1 MTACLFVIIST
12 TQLDRR
18 FKKKAVELYHI
29 HSIHKLL
36 HHLLLLLTSV
46 CFFLIRFIQTISTL
60 SNWSLKVMVPYDPV
74 SKTLRTDRVI
84 VLCVGM
90 LAIASPLKPQEI
102 EIWHFYPCI
111 QYT

>member
-1 MTACLFVIIST
+1 MTACLFVIFST

-29 HSIHKLL
+29 HSLHKFLL
-36 HHLLLLLTSV
+36 LLLLLLTLV
-46 CFFLIRFIQTISTL
+46 FILIRFIQTIPTL